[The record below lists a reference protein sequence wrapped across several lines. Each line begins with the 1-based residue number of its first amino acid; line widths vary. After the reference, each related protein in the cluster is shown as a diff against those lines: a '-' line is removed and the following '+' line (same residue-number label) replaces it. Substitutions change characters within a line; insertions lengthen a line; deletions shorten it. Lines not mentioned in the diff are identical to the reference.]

1 MTKQY
6 KQYQTTGNMLDV
18 NDLLV
23 DPRWAPVATMAID
36 KQGGIVGTGLF
47 NG

>member
-1 MTKQY
+1 MVNPDDMMNKPPILLMPATA
-6 KQYQTTGNMLDV
+6 TG
-18 NDLLV
+18 
-23 DPRWAPVATMAID
+23 